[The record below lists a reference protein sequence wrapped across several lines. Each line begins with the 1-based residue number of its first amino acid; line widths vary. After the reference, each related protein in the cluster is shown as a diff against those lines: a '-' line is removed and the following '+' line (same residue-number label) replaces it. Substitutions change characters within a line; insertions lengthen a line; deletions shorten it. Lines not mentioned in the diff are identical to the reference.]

1 MGWRSPASPELNV
14 SYMPA
19 QARMMATKVAE
30 PVPAPNR
37 ELLARLT
44 VRPVVIATSG
54 AEPPAPKPA
63 YMRGESGELI
73 TERLRIRAL
82 VPQDAP
88 AFISLARAAR
98 EQVERFM
105 PVYEPGETDE
115 AMFARQL
122 SSAIEGERHG
132 HAWRRVIELAGE
144 RAMIGVINLNSI
156 QRGMSFEAD
165 IATWI
170 SPAWQGKGLALEAL
184 RAVVG
189 FATADL
195 PEGLGLHRI
204 HAGIAPANP
213 RSASVA
219 LRAGFRRDGQKQSML
234 RVGDR
239 WERHDFYV
247 YDAPI

>member
-1 MGWRSPASPELNV
+1 
-14 SYMPA
+14 MPA

-30 PVPAPNR
+30 AAPAPNR

-54 AEPPAPKPA
+54 AEPPMPKPA
-63 YMRGESGELI
+63 YTREESGELI

-82 VPQDAP
+82 LPEDA
-88 AFISLARAAR
+88 ADFIALARASR

-122 SSAIEGERHG
+122 AMAAEGEQRG
-132 HAWRRVIELAGE
+132 HAWRRVVELVGE
-144 RAMIGVINLNSI
+144 RTLIGVINLNSI

-170 SPAWQGKGLALEAL
+170 SPAWQGKGIAFEAL
-184 RAVVG
+184 RAVVA

-204 HAGIAPANP
+204 HAGIAPANA
-213 RSASVA
+213 RSASMA

-239 WERHDFYV
+239 WERHDFYA
-247 YDAPI
+247 YDAPM